1 MLLVQETDLVEIEHL
16 ILWRMHRR
24 VYKKVKTGFEIGIKM
39 VLSTIPHGE
48 EYSLKGVYPVG
59 RGFRGRQADRQTG
72 RQASCSSHPAPVF
85 SIRRSLLPLLNFYTR
100 NWVKCS
106 FVYLRGYRLHFLTS
120 SQILSS

>member
-1 MLLVQETDLVEIEHL
+1 
-16 ILWRMHRR
+16 
-24 VYKKVKTGFEIGIKM
+24 M
-39 VLSTIPHGE
+39 VLSTIPHGG

-59 RGFRGRQADRQTG
+59 RGFRGRQADKQTG
-72 RQASCSSHPAPVF
+72 RQASCSSHPTPVF

-120 SQILSS
+120 SQILSP